1 MLQNHGL
8 VFFFVVVAEINN
20 KKQAMAAKTL
30 IKAILKEKGFVCVHS
45 IISGKAARALE
56 AVPTSHL
63 QSEAERKESV
73 PSEFRTQTQAL
84 VPPSVEGSLH
94 INSCNQDSPSKTS
107 PLGKL
112 V

>member
-1 MLQNHGL
+1 
-8 VFFFVVVAEINN
+8 
-20 KKQAMAAKTL
+20 MAAKAPS
-30 IKAILKEKGFVCVHS
+30 KAVLKENGFVCVHS
-45 IISGKAARALE
+45 VISGKAARAPE

-94 INSCNQDSPSKTS
+94 INSCNQDSPSKTAPS
-107 PLGKL
+107 GKL